1 MERGGFHSKRCR
13 SWKYRIAMPQIFS
26 PGTNTVF
33 RTALVLSPFLL
44 VGSLFAIYR
53 LNYSSWATQVGVPID
68 QPVPFSHEH
77 HVAGLGIDCR
87 YCHTSVEKSAFAG
100 MPSTQSCMTCHSQ
113 IWSQAPILATV
124 RESLA
129 GNQPIRWTRV
139 HQLADYV
146 YFDHS
151 IHIQKGVGCVSCHG
165 RVDQM
170 PITWRAHTLQMG
182 WCLDC
187 HRHNERALR
196 PPSEVF
202 NLNWKPSGSQNA
214 EPARL
219 AKEAG
224 IRSVQE
230 ITDC

>member
-1 MERGGFHSKRCR
+1 
-13 SWKYRIAMPQIFS
+13 MPQIFS

-77 HVAGLGIDCR
+77 HVTGLGIDCR

-100 MPSTQSCMTCHSQ
+100 MPSTETCMTCHSQ
-113 IWSQAPILATV
+113 IWTQAPILATV

-151 IHIQKGVGCVSCHG
+151 IHVQKGVGCVSCHG

-170 PITWRAHTLQMG
+170 PITWKAHTLQMG

-187 HRHNERALR
+187 HRHTEAALR
-196 PPSEVF
+196 PLSEVF
-202 NLNWKPSGSQNA
+202 NLNWKPSGNQSADRLN
-214 EPARL
+214 L
-219 AKEAG
+219 AKEAR
-224 IRSVQE
+224 IKSVQE
-230 ITDC
+230 ITDCTTCHR